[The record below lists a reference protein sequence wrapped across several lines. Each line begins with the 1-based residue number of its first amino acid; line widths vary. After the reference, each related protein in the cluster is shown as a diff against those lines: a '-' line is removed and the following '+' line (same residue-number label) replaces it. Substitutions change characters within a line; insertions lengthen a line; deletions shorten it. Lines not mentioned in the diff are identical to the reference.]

1 MLTIITALAA
11 LACCTAA
18 RWYLD
23 RTSRRE
29 TEHAGGRI
37 CLRAMRNGGAAFGLP
52 IRKEALP
59 AASLTALGML
69 WTQRRRSPVGVGLA
83 LGGGLS
89 NLLERLRRGSVY
101 DYLQFPQSAGA
112 AEALRLQPGGSRHP
126 PGRPGPGPPAEE
138 TLMKRD
144 ACGPMSLS

>member
-23 RTSRRE
+23 RTSYRK

-59 AASLTALGML
+59 AVSAAALGML
-69 WTQRRRSPVGVGLA
+69 WTQRRRNPVGVGLA
-83 LGGGLS
+83 LGGGVS
-89 NLLERLRRGSVY
+89 NLLERLRWGSVY
-101 DYLQFPQSAGA
+101 DYLQFPHAPGRLKQYVFNLADLAILLGGLA
-112 AEALRLQPGGSRHP
+112 LALRR
-126 PGRPGPGPPAEE
+126 
-138 TLMKRD
+138 KRR
-144 ACGPMSLS
+144 

>member
-1 MLTIITALAA
+1 MLTIITALAT

-37 CLRAMRNGGAAFGLP
+37 RLRAMRNGGAAFGLP

-59 AASLTALGML
+59 AASLAALGML
-69 WTQRRRSPVGVGLA
+69 WTQRRKSPVGVGLA

-101 DYLQFPQSAGA
+101 DYLQFPQAPGRLKRYVFNLA
-112 AEALRLQPGGSRHP
+112 DLAILLGGLALALRR
-126 PGRPGPGPPAEE
+126 
-138 TLMKRD
+138 KRR
-144 ACGPMSLS
+144 

>member
-37 CLRAMRNGGAAFGLP
+37 RLRAMRNGGAAFDLP

-59 AASLTALGML
+59 AVSAAALGML

-83 LGGGLS
+83 LGGGVS

-101 DYLQFPQSAGA
+101 DYLQFPQAPGRLKRYVFNLA
-112 AEALRLQPGGSRHP
+112 DLAILLGGLALALRR
-126 PGRPGPGPPAEE
+126 
-138 TLMKRD
+138 KRR
-144 ACGPMSLS
+144 

>member
-37 CLRAMRNGGAAFGLP
+37 RLRAMRNGGAAFDLP

-59 AASLTALGML
+59 AVSTAALGML

-83 LGGGLS
+83 LGGGVS

-101 DYLQFPQSAGA
+101 DYLQFPQAPGRLKRYVFNLA
-112 AEALRLQPGGSRHP
+112 DLAILLGGLALALRR
-126 PGRPGPGPPAEE
+126 
-138 TLMKRD
+138 KRR
-144 ACGPMSLS
+144 